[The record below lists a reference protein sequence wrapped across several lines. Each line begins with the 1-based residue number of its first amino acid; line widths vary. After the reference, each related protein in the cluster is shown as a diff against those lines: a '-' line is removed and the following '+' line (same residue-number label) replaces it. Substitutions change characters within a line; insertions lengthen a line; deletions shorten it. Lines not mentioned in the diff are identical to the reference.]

1 MGSVTAPTAAT
12 GGTFTPH
19 RLHDVSRCW
28 PETNCYIDLWIEVLA
43 ALGEVPEA
51 AFGHSVCQKFGEDQF
66 TFSKMPIEDL
76 RRLYGLVVQELSIY
90 RPLEQH
96 VALHVECGHVV
107 LMEVDAF
114 YLPDTHATT
123 YRRSHTKTTIAIDVI
138 NPARQEACYVHNASR
153 NVLAGED
160 YLGVLRLRPE
170 FLSQPDIL
178 PPYVEIVERH
188 VAARDPGSRRAVALD
203 ILRSHLSRRPQVNP
217 FSAWRA
223 VFDRHVDALLS
234 ASVSFDDY
242 AFHFPRLAGANFEL
256 LGSHMTWLADEP
268 LAGVAEACR
277 RMAQTC
283 KVLQFRLARTVA
295 RHRSDPCGEC
305 FDSLETDYERV
316 IGGLD
321 RHLS

>member
-1 MGSVTAPTAAT
+1 MGSVTARIAAT
-12 GGTFTPH
+12 AGMFTPH
-19 RLHDVSRCW
+19 RLHDASRCW

-43 ALGEVPEA
+43 ALGELPEA
-51 AFGHSVCQKFGEDQF
+51 AFGHAVCQQFGDDQF

-96 VALHVECGHVV
+96 VALHVECGHIV
-107 LMEVDAF
+107 LTEVDAF
-114 YLPDTHATT
+114 YLPDTQATT

-138 NPARQEACYVHNASR
+138 DPARRKAGYVHNAAR
-153 NVLAGED
+153 GVLAGED
-160 YLGVLRLRPE
+160 YLGALRLRPE
-170 FLSQPDIL
+170 FLSQADIL
-178 PPYVEIVERH
+178 PPYVEVVERQ
-188 VAARDPGSRRAVALD
+188 AAAKDPGSRRAVALD
-203 ILRSHLSRRPQVNP
+203 ILRGHLSRRPQVNP

-223 VFDRHVDALLS
+223 AFDRHTDALLS
-234 ASVSFDDY
+234 GSISFDDY

-256 LGSHMTWLADEP
+256 LGSHADWLADEP
-268 LAGVAEACR
+268 LDEVAEACR

-283 KVLQFRLARTVA
+283 KVLQFRLARAVA
-295 RHRSDPCGEC
+295 RHRPDPCGEC
-305 FDSLETDYERV
+305 FDSLEADYQRV